1 MRNFFVR
8 GSVLAAML
16 AGTAAIAQTPTNAD
30 EFVAQA
36 RAGDLFQKQAGMVM
50 EHSEDPKI
58 RMFAMK
64 LLRSHMRSMNQIKMA
79 AQAAG
84 IRPAA
89 PSLDSEQAQM
99 LADLKAARGS
109 DQVALYLKQEKRL
122 HQQML
127 TLMAEYISNGDQPK
141 LQTLAS
147 QIAPVIEHHSV
158 ELKTMDRRP
167 SIANTEITSR

>member
-1 MRNFFVR
+1 MRNFLVR
-8 GSVLAAML
+8 GSVLVAML
-16 AGTAAIAQTPTNAD
+16 AGTAAIAQTPTNAN
-30 EFVAQA
+30 EFVTQA

-64 LLRSHMRSMNQIKMA
+64 MLRSHVRSMNQIKMA

-84 IRPAA
+84 IQSAA

-99 LADLKAARGS
+99 LADLKAAHGA
-109 DQVALYLKQEKRL
+109 DQIALYLKQEKRL

-141 LQTLAS
+141 LQNVAS

-158 ELKTMDRRP
+158 ELKTMDRRL
-167 SIANTEITSR
+167 SVANAEITLR